1 MQTTAATE
9 EYSEERMLFLALEL
23 GDALWKLGMTVGR
36 GQKPRVRTI
45 RAGDVCQ
52 LLEEIGAAKRRFGL
66 PGLARVVSCYEAGR
80 DGFWLHRMLMAEGI
94 ANVVVD
100 PSSMEVNRRR
110 RRAKTD
116 RLDVHKLL
124 RDQMRWHDGDRRV
137 WSVVH
142 VPSEE
147 AEDQRHLHRELGAL
161 KGERTRHTNRISS
174 LLLTQGIRLSVDR
187 EFLARLS
194 TARTWDGSPVGSQLR
209 CRLEREYQRWELV
222 CAQIRELERQRR
234 MALREGEGEGV
245 QVARALYR
253 LRGIGENFAWLAAME
268 VFAWRRFQNRRQV
281 GGLAG
286 LTPTPYDSGSST
298 REQGIGKNGNRRLRA
313 MAIEIA
319 WGWLRF
325 QPESELARWFEK
337 RFGSGN
343 QRSRR
348 VGIVAL
354 ARRLLVALWRYL
366 ETGVVPEGAVL
377 KAY

>member
-1 MQTTAATE
+1 
-9 EYSEERMLFLALEL
+9 
-23 GDALWKLGMTVGR
+23 
-36 GQKPRVRTI
+36 
-45 RAGDVCQ
+45 
-52 LLEEIGAAKRRFGL
+52 
-66 PGLARVVSCYEAGR
+66 
-80 DGFWLHRMLMAEGI
+80 
-94 ANVVVD
+94 VVVD
-100 PSSMEVNRRR
+100 ASSMEVNRRR

-124 RDQMRWHDGDRRV
+124 RDLMRWHDGDRRV

-187 EFLARLS
+187 QFLARLS
-194 TARTWDGSPVGSQLR
+194 TARTWSGSPVAPQLHH
-209 CRLEREYQRWELV
+209 RLEREYQRWELI

-234 MALREGEGEGV
+234 VSLREGEGEGV
-245 QVARALYR
+245 KVARQLYR

-286 LTPTPYDSGSST
+286 LAPTPYDSGSST

-325 QPESELARWFEK
+325 QPHSELARWFEK

-343 QRSRR
+343 RRSRR

-377 KAY
+377 KA